1 MDDALIWKVARKQIL
16 DWLKRNAPSLAEL
29 YEGAVVMLDQ
39 FSFPGRT
46 RFISHAVREI
56 RNRLP
61 DAFGG
66 GTRSQRL
73 DYTMRVD
80 AISAAWPTTS
90 PRAPSIPIDAEPCLP
105 AITGHGAE
113 QIEI

>member
-1 MDDALIWKVARKQIL
+1 M
-16 DWLKRNAPSLAEL
+16 L
-29 YEGAVVMLDQ
+29 YESSL
-39 FSFPGRT
+39 PGRT

-73 DYTMRVD
+73 DYTKRLD
-80 AISAAWPTTS
+80 AIERRMANNRSS
-90 PRAPSIPIDAEPCLP
+90 RALDPD
-105 AITGHGAE
+105 
-113 QIEI
+113 